1 MYKHPGCRQRNCIV
15 GGVVSRSVREN
26 KPSVNRL
33 ESVDARLGPL
43 VVRRSCRVGDSGGG
57 RLGRLISDRGGGDRL
72 ESLIFATVSMILMNI
87 VVILMI
93 PMNLTMILMILL
105 TVGDKKSRWKTLTVA
120 PWHQH
125 VISADTIRGYPNY
138 PDSQDILKDTDIPDS
153 IRG

>member
-1 MYKHPGCRQRNCIV
+1 M
-15 GGVVSRSVREN
+15 
-26 KPSVNRL
+26 NRL
-33 ESVDARLGPL
+33 ELVDARLGPL
-43 VVRRSCRVGDSGGG
+43 VVQRSCRVGNSRGG
-57 RLGRLISDRGGGDRL
+57 RVGRLISDCGGRNRL
-72 ESLIFATVSMILMNI
+72 ESLIFITISMILMNIAVILMILMNI

-93 PMNLTMILMILL
+93 PMNLTMILMIIL

>member
-1 MYKHPGCRQRNCIV
+1 
-15 GGVVSRSVREN
+15 VVSRSVREN
-26 KPSVNRL
+26 KPRVNRL

-125 VISADTIRGYPNY
+125 VISADS
-138 PDSQDILKDTDIPDS
+138 SQDILKDTDIPDS